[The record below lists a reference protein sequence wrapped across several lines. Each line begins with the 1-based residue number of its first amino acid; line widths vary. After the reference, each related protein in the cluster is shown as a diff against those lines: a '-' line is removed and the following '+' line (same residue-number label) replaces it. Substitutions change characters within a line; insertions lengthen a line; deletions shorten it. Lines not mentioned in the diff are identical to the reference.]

1 MADPSE
7 TTQVSRE
14 PADPEGEELL
24 AAVRALATQVG
35 GLQAELQTLRA
46 QSRSLPLPEE
56 EQPGWD
62 DRAPAAQRESAAWVR
77 SLDTPRLRRAA
88 VPWLA
93 LEIFFLV
100 AVAVLA
106 ALAGLGTAAVV
117 AVMVGAWLLVALAEW
132 TSDRAARRD
141 DAILYDSLVGKVG
154 TRSDDPSWFGPPVE
168 RTTLEIADIGA
179 STATRLPS
187 SPSE

>member
-14 PADPEGEELL
+14 PAGPEGEELL

-46 QSRSLPLPEE
+46 QSRSLPLPDGEP
-56 EQPGWD
+56 PGWD
-62 DRAPAAQRESAAWVR
+62 DRAPAPRDSASWVR
-77 SLDTPRLRRAA
+77 SLDTPGLRRAA
-88 VPWLA
+88 VPWLV
-93 LEIFFLV
+93 LEILFLV

-106 ALAGLGTAAVV
+106 AVAGLGAPAVV

-132 TSDRAARRD
+132 TSVRAARRD
-141 DAILYDSLVGKVG
+141 DAILYDSLLSRVG
-154 TRSDDPSWFGPPVE
+154 TRSDDPSWFAPPVE
-168 RTTLEIADIGA
+168 ATALEIADA
-179 STATRLPS
+179 EARAATRLPS

>member
-24 AAVRALATQVG
+24 AAVRVLATQVG

-46 QSRSLPLPEE
+46 QTRSLPAPDGER
-56 EQPGWD
+56 PGWD
-62 DRAPAAQRESAAWVR
+62 DRTPAQRESAAWVR
-77 SLDTPRLRRAA
+77 SLDTPTLRRAA

-93 LEIFFLV
+93 LEIVFLV

-106 ALAGLGTAAVV
+106 AVAGLDAPAVV

-132 TSDRAARRD
+132 TASRAARRD
-141 DAILYDSLVGKVG
+141 DAMIYGSITPGAAPLPE
-154 TRSDDPSWFGPPVE
+154 DPSWFAPPVE
-168 RTTLEIADIGA
+168 RTALEITDAGEA
-179 STATRLPS
+179 TATRLPPPS
-187 SPSE
+187 SR

>member
-14 PADPEGEELL
+14 PAGPESEELL
-24 AAVRALATQVG
+24 DAVRALARQVD
-35 GLQAELQTLRA
+35 GLQAELQALRA
-46 QSRSLPLPEE
+46 ESRSLPLPDG

-62 DRAPAAQRESAAWVR
+62 DHAPVQRESAAWVR
-77 SLDTPRLRRAA
+77 SLDAPGLRRAP
-88 VPWLA
+88 VPWLV
-93 LEIFFLV
+93 LEILFLV

-106 ALAGLGTAAVV
+106 AVAGLGAAAVV

-132 TSDRAARRD
+132 NSARAAMRN
-141 DAILYDSLVGKVG
+141 DAILYDSLLSRVG
-154 TRSDDPSWFGPPVE
+154 TRSDDPSWFAPAGE
-168 RTTLEIADIGA
+168 LTALEIADVEA

>member
-14 PADPEGEELL
+14 PADPESEELL

-35 GLQAELQTLRA
+35 GLQDELQTLRA
-46 QSRSLPLPEE
+46 QPRSLPVPDAER
-56 EQPGWD
+56 PGWD
-62 DRAPAAQRESAAWVR
+62 DRMPVQRESAAWVR

-88 VPWLA
+88 VPWLM
-93 LEIFFLV
+93 LEILFLV

-106 ALAGLGTAAVV
+106 AVAGLGAAAVV

-132 TSDRAARRD
+132 IAARAAIRD
-141 DAILYDSLVGKVG
+141 EALLYSAIAPG
-154 TRSDDPSWFGPPVE
+154 TTSALSEDPSWFAPVE
-168 RTTLEIADIGA
+168 RTALEFADPRET
-179 STATRLPS
+179 TATRLPAP
-187 SPSE
+187 PSE